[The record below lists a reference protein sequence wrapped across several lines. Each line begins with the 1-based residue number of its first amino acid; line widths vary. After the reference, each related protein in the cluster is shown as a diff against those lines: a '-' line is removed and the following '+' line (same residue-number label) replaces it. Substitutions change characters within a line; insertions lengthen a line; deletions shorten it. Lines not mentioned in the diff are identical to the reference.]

1 VSDPLVPESVK
12 NELDEAIEHIQQFE
26 DFKIDKDEITFDASL
41 SAIALS
47 HSKEK
52 IALVE
57 IYSWFQY
64 PRSMFGPVTFQRFLI
79 LDLASGSIQTGFLE
93 TDGVYFLS
101 WLPDDQSITY
111 RVVTDA
117 YARISE
123 NREYDLSTGTSTL
136 LDLHQGTIPSSDDKR
151 AVIVRPLYEAPYIVI
166 SSPTDSEQELI
177 VRYSWEKLENLT
189 WVPGRVL
196 LTAVGEVDDG
206 SSTQEIYLIDIPH
219 PDEPEI
225 TIFPAQTS
233 LQYFSEPRWSF
244 DGSLLAVNA
253 VNSWGDYPPN
263 LLVLDFDGNLI
274 SELDVRRQSD
284 RIWEWADD
292 QNKILMLLGFRYDI
306 QQNIGIYDPVTG
318 TVEIID
324 LPSELKIRLE
334 NGSTYLGFV
343 TW

>member
-1 VSDPLVPESVK
+1 
-12 NELDEAIEHIQQFE
+12 
-26 DFKIDKDEITFDASL
+26 
-41 SAIALS
+41 
-47 HSKEK
+47 
-52 IALVE
+52 
-57 IYSWFQY
+57 
-64 PRSMFGPVTFQRFLI
+64 
-79 LDLASGSIQTGFLE
+79 
-93 TDGVYFLS
+93 
-101 WLPDDQSITY
+101 
-111 RVVTDA
+111 
-117 YARISE
+117 
-123 NREYDLSTGTSTL
+123 
-136 LDLHQGTIPSSDDKR
+136 
-151 AVIVRPLYEAPYIVI
+151 
-166 SSPTDSEQELI
+166 
-177 VRYSWEKLENLT
+177 
-189 WVPGRVL
+189 
-196 LTAVGEVDDG
+196 VDDG
-206 SSTQEIYLIDIPH
+206 SSTQVIYLIDITN

-284 RIWEWADD
+284 RIWEWAYD

-318 TVEIID
+318 TLEIID

-343 TW
+343 IW